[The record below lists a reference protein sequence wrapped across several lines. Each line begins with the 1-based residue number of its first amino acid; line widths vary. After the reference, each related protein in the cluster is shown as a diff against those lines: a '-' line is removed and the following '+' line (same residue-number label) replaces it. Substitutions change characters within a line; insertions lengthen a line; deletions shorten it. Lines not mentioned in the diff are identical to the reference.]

1 MRRQPPIFV
10 HAIRTEEGLLKKLSG
25 EDPRNINATLIFPNE
40 DNSPQN
46 RVYPAFKSMTELR
59 SDIFIALNLNLLF
72 YAGYARNISS
82 SGFFY
87 GGALIANMPEKLHGE
102 TVNRKST
109 LLRKNLVYASWPQ
122 LTVKQHSEKIRK
134 DKSSW
139 SHFSDQEFF
148 VSQGSEA
155 VKSKIN
161 SHRLGIIDGAQAH
174 NEVHS
179 RATFANVDSVIINKD
194 QREDSE
200 EIKIISA
207 INLKHKIDIEK
218 NSIALNY
225 SLGIP
230 NKILNYCVYIEIL
243 KIVTALQK
251 IVLLNERLE
260 YNKINK
266 TTSNNRI
273 MEASFISKAKKMS
286 VDASALNHEG
296 NYTIWLESQEQKIK
310 KSIDEVLLE
319 IKDRR
324 ELFGIDDQKLRDLI
338 EFKKTPIVDD
348 ATLSQENQ
356 KAQDRIRDWKTDKE
370 IDPELLKSLGKSVI
384 IELKKVVK
392 IKSYSMESTTLKL
405 EELEVDHLNYHYKNF
420 IKAGIKMLNDAA
432 LRTELENFNRTFIGC
447 EKDIRT
453 EIFASAIQDGNDQIF
468 KHLLNI
474 EPQSH
479 DSERDYEEL
488 FKLAV
493 ENGKTGIAHFL
504 LFEKNPT
511 LLNGMLDFSELFE
524 KAFKNGHFNMV
535 KFLISNEE
543 ILRNKYSNIGV
554 DDIRN
559 IETIMKIMKEEG
571 GGNLQ
576 ALFFAIE
583 KGSHNV
589 VEYFLKDGVTYDS
602 KNKITCLEF
611 AIQNNQTEVIK
622 ILLKKEE
629 SLEGKKHISSL
640 LKLALEK
647 NSQDVIRFLL
657 AKENNIDLSV
667 NPDLVRLAIKNGHEE
682 AVEFLLK
689 KEEDCGIQRENYA
702 DLFQEAIKNNRLE
715 MAKFL
720 LEKEESRGVLDRD
733 FSGDIKFAIQND
745 RLEMAKFLLEKE
757 ESRGVLDRDF
767 SGDIKFAIQN
777 NRVEMAK
784 FLLEKEESRGIQ
796 RNDYNEM
803 LLFAVQRKYSSMCA
817 LLIKKGADFV
827 VNFEGRALL
836 SSIIDGAVSSDSSFA
851 SQRSASNNAVI
862 LALALNERGGE
873 IKKLD
878 LSKIYP
884 NQPGRQSLKAKN
896 EAISLF
902 NSIVK
907 YFFKAIRLPELEELD
922 LNDNNLNSV
931 SIDFVIQMSPKLKK
945 LNLAGNDFF
954 HKGTCSIDI
963 LFTKLTAIEDLD
975 LSRNNI
981 DFTKPAKVKGFIN
994 WLRKTITLEKLNL
1007 SGNATKNNV
1016 DYFCE
1021 IIKQNKLKLTE
1032 LNISDNKIDEDG
1044 IKKIATSLATNSTL
1058 KILDLS
1064 GNDITPAGLQA
1075 LYKAL
1080 ENNNTLQSF
1089 GDIQINDDIA
1099 RILERNRQ
1107 SHILRGGEDLQP
1119 ARKRLRQSGD
1129 GGYGGGAQTGEVAV
1143 VGNKRTFQ
1151 DVLAANIPSPSINS
1165 VGGGVVNLQ
1174 SPPQKSINLGP
1185 T

>member
-1 MRRQPPIFV
+1 MKYPGLFV
-10 HAIRTEEGLLKKLSG
+10 HGITAEDALLKKLVG
-25 EDPRNINATLIFPNE
+25 VDLRNINATLIFPNE
-40 DNSPQN
+40 ENPRN
-46 RVYPAFKSMTELR
+46 RIYPAFKSLGNLR
-59 SDIFIALNLNLLF
+59 SDIFIALSSNLLF
-72 YAGYARNISS
+72 YAGYSANISS
-82 SGFFY
+82 SAFFL
-87 GGALIANMPEKLHGE
+87 GGGLIANMSEKLHQE
-102 TVNRKST
+102 TVQRKIKSRSESVT
-109 LLRKNLVYASWPQ
+109 YASWPK
-122 LTVKQHSEKIRK
+122 LTANQHFTKIRK
-134 DKSSW
+134 NKFGLR
-139 SHFSDQEFF
+139 HFSDQEFF
-148 VSQGSEA
+148 VSRGSGA

-161 SHRLGIIDGAQAH
+161 SQPLEFNDGVQTH
-174 NEVHS
+174 NEVHT
-179 RATFANVDSVIINKD
+179 RATIANVESIIINKD
-194 QREDSE
+194 QEENSE
-200 EIKIISA
+200 AVKIISA
-207 INLKHKIDIEK
+207 INLKYKIDIERRK
-218 NSIALNY
+218 IIFDHSAHK
-225 SLGIP
+225 P
-230 NKILNYCVYIEIL
+230 NEILNYCVNIEIL

-251 IVLLNERLE
+251 VVLLKERLE

-266 TTSNNRI
+266 STRNNRI
-273 MEASFISKAKKMS
+273 MEASFISKAKKMR
-286 VDASALNHEG
+286 VEASALNHEE
-296 NYTIWLESQEQKIK
+296 NYKQWLESQEQKIK

-324 ELFGIDDQKLRDLI
+324 ELFGIDDKKLQDLI

-356 KAQDRIRDWKTDKE
+356 EAQRRIQEWKTAKE
-370 IDPELLKSLGKSVI
+370 QDPELRKFLERVI
-384 IELKKVVK
+384 IEELKQDVK
-392 IKSYSMESTTLKL
+392 IKSYSMKSTTLKL
-405 EELEVDHLNYHYKNF
+405 EELAVHPRKHHCKNF
-420 IKAGIKMLNDAA
+420 IKAGIEMLNNAF
-432 LRTELENFNRTFIGC
+432 LSTELANFNRTFIGC
-447 EKDIRT
+447 EKIIRT
-453 EIFASAIQDGNDQIF
+453 AIFASAIEDGNDKIF

-474 EPQSH
+474 ESQSH
-479 DSERDYEEL
+479 DSERDCKEL
-488 FKLAV
+488 LKLAV
-493 ENGKTGIAHFL
+493 ENGKTGIAYFL
-504 LFEKNPT
+504 LSEKRST
-511 LLNGMLDFSELFE
+511 LLNWRLDFSELFE

-535 KFLISNEE
+535 KFLIMNEK
-543 ILRNKYSNIGV
+543 ILRNKYSNKGV

-559 IETIMKIMKEEG
+559 IETIMDIMKEED

-576 ALFFAIE
+576 ALLFAIE

-622 ILLKKEE
+622 ILLEKEA
-629 SLEGKKHISSL
+629 SPEGKKHISAL
-640 LKLALEK
+640 LKLASEK
-647 NSQDVIRFLL
+647 NSHEVIRFLL

-682 AVEFLLK
+682 AVEFLL
-689 KEEDCGIQRENYA
+689 
-702 DLFQEAIKNNRLE
+702 
-715 MAKFL
+715 
-720 LEKEESRGVLDRD
+720 EKEESRGVLDRD
-733 FSGDIKFAIQND
+733 FSGDIKFAIQNN

-777 NRVEMAK
+777 NRVEMAN

-803 LLFAVQRKYSSMCA
+803 LLFAVQRKHSSMCA

-827 VNFEGRALL
+827 VNFQGRALL
-836 SSIIDGAVSSDSSFA
+836 SSIIDGATSSVPSSDL
-851 SQRSASNNAVI
+851 NNPEI
-862 LALALNERGGE
+862 LALALKERGGE

-884 NQPGRQSLKAKN
+884 NQPGHQSLTAKTS
-896 EAISLF
+896 AIRSF
-902 NSIVK
+902 NSKVED
-907 YFFKAIRLPELEELD
+907 FFKTIRLLELEELD
-922 LNDNNLNSV
+922 LSDNNLDAKN
-931 SIDFVIQMSPKLKK
+931 IGFVTQISPKLKK

-954 HKGTCSIDI
+954 HKQTSSIDI
-963 LFTKLTAIEDLD
+963 LFTKLAVIEDLD

-981 DFTKPAKVKGFIN
+981 DFTKSSKIKGFIT
-994 WLRKTITLEKLNL
+994 WLKKTETLEKLNL

-1021 IIKQNKLKLTE
+1021 IIEQKKLTE

-1064 GNDITPAGLQA
+1064 GNDITPAGLHA

-1107 SHILRGGEDLQP
+1107 SHISQGGEDLQP
-1119 ARKRLRQSGD
+1119 ARKRSRQSEVGGD
-1129 GGYGGGAQTGEVAV
+1129 GGGARIEVGGGAQTGEGVE
-1143 VGNKRTFQ
+1143 VGRKRTFLEA
-1151 DVLAANIPSPSINS
+1151 LAANIPPAS
-1165 VGGGVVNLQ
+1165 VNRIRVGVENLQ
-1174 SPPQKSINLGP
+1174 SPAENQL